1 MAARI
6 PLEDF
11 IPLHA
16 DGAVVVD
23 VREANEY
30 VEGHVPG
37 ATFAPMSR
45 IALHLADIP
54 RDRDVYVICRSGNRS
69 QAMADLMTA
78 QGIRAISVDDGTMG
92 WINRGLPVTTGQEP

>member
-1 MAARI
+1 MAQRI
-6 PLEDF
+6 TLEDF
-11 IPLHA
+11 VPLQSA
-16 DGAVVVD
+16 GAVVVD

-54 RDRDVYVICRSGNRS
+54 RDRDVYVVCRSGNRS

-78 QGIRAISVDDGTMG
+78 QGIKAVSVDGGTMA
-92 WINRGLPVTTGQEP
+92 WINRGLPVNTGQEP

>member
-1 MAARI
+1 MAQRI
-6 PLEDF
+6 SLDEF
-11 IPLHA
+11 IPLQEQ
-16 DGAVVVD
+16 GAVVVD

-54 RDRDVYVICRSGNRS
+54 RDEDVYVICRSGNRS
-69 QAMADLMTA
+69 QAMADLMA
-78 QGIRAISVDDGTMG
+78 GQGIRAISVDDGTMG
-92 WINRGLPVTTGQEP
+92 WINRGLPVHTGQEP